1 MHHKL
6 DREYIFG
13 NFDGTKESM
22 YRIAEDLECTYDVV
36 RRILLAEGIIQRQ
49 RHRPDPEKMAE
60 ADRLLDGTITYGEVA
75 ATVGMKR
82 DTLVRNMPNRGL
94 RPEFVGTMR
103 AARKLEEEL
112 GL

>member
-36 RRILLAEGIIQRQ
+36 RRILLANGVIQRQ
-49 RHRPDPEKMAE
+49 RHRLDPAKMAE
-60 ADRLLDGTITYGEVA
+60 ADRMLDGTITYGEVA
-75 ATVGMKR
+75 ETIGMNR
-82 DTLVRNMPNRGL
+82 DTLARNLANRGL

-103 AARKLEEEL
+103 YARKLEEEL